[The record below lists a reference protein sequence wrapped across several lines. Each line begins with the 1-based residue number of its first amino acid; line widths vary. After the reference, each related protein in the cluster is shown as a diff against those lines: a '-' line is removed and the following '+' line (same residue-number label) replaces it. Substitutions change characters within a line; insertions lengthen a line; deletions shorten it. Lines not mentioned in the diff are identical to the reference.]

1 MEGGGGVSYFVLLL
15 PVVAMLGVND
25 YLTLFL
31 DNGEAGLA
39 YYPTLFL
46 H

>member
-1 MEGGGGVSYFVLLL
+1 
-15 PVVAMLGVND
+15 MLGVND

-31 DNGEAGLA
+31 DNDNGEAGLA
-39 YYPTLFL
+39 YFLTLFL